1 MAGAA
6 VLAALCAGAFGG
18 PIALV
23 VGLTFALAVLLFFR
37 DPVRTVPDRAGAVI
51 APADGRVVAV
61 KVGAKPHRFDSQATT
76 QISIFMSPLDV
87 HINRVPVAG
96 TLRRIEHRKGQFR
109 AAYADEAS
117 EVNESN
123 SVLVEAT
130 EGYRLVVVQIAGWLA
145 RRIICY
151 APENSVLARGER
163 FGLIMFGSR
172 VDVFLP
178 PQAKPLVTVGDRTRT
193 GETVLALIEDAGR

>member
-6 VLAALCAGAFGG
+6 TLAAICAGAMAG
-18 PIALV
+18 PVALV
-23 VGLTFALAVLLFFR
+23 LGLLFALAVLLFFR
-37 DPVRTVPDRAGAVI
+37 DPVRVVPDRTGAVI
-51 APADGRVVAV
+51 APADGKVVAV
-61 KVGAKPHRFDSQATT
+61 KVGAKPHRFDDQATT

-96 TLRRIEHRKGQFR
+96 VLRRIEHRKGQFR

-145 RRIICY
+145 RRIICF
-151 APENSVLARGER
+151 AAENSVLARGER

-178 PQAKPLVTVGDRTRT
+178 PQAKPLVTVGDRTRS
-193 GETVLALIEDAGR
+193 GETVLALIEDTGR